1 MGLYKKL
8 PQRTI
13 LGKLATHPLELVKD
27 VLLHQGLRCII
38 ELVNHSAINQ
48 VRIIAPYPVE
58 ERYTSQSNRPKMT
71 SFTPLKYLSDSTYRT
86 GALDGL
92 HWVCMKLLP

>member
-13 LGKLATHPLELVKD
+13 LGRLETRPLELVKD
-27 VLLHQGLRCII
+27 VLLHQGLRRII

-48 VRIIAPYPVE
+48 GRIIAPYPVE
-58 ERYTSQSNRPKMT
+58 ERYTSQSNRPNMT